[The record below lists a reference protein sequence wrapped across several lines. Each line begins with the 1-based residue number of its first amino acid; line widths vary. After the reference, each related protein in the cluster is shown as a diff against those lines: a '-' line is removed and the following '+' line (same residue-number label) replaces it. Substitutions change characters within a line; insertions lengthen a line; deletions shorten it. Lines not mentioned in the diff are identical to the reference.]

1 MLMFSSRCPR
11 SYADAVPDLIQP
23 NDVISPQQHWRLEK
37 VVYQGDPESFSVAI
51 GKWDDQPRLAV
62 RWNATDWRPLGN
74 PSSSG
79 HPTWFILPDK
89 LAPGVAGETL
99 RLLANSHHPEAA
111 EHAKALAA
119 WLVSMGP
126 LIVGT
131 SEKF

>member
-1 MLMFSSRCPR
+1 MTDLLP
-11 SYADAVPDLIQP
+11 PDK
-23 NDVISPQQHWRLEK
+23 VISPQQHWRLDT

-51 GKWDDQPRLAV
+51 GEWDGKPRLAL

-79 HPTWFILPDK
+79 HPTWFILPNK

-99 RLLANSHHPEAA
+99 RLLADSKQPNAA
-111 EHAKALAA
+111 DQARALAA

-126 LIVGT
+126 LVVGPDEA
-131 SEKF
+131 S